1 MDKNIAKA
9 LKQKAHHLKP
19 VIIVGQKS
27 LSDLVMNEI
36 NVALDHHELI
46 KIRVNA
52 DDRGQRNQMIQEIC
66 RKTGSELIQRVGH
79 IAAVYRESVK

>member
-27 LSDLVMNEI
+27 LSDSVMNEI

>member
-9 LKQKAHHLKP
+9 LKQTAHHLKP

-27 LSDLVMNEI
+27 LSDSVMNEI